1 MKRLGTSGVDYKG
14 KHWKN
19 IKCSFNL
26 RLTGI
31 VIIKN
36 KLGSQKKRKNKK
48 MKKYVFYEKFTVIL
62 YLGAMRRSSDNALIK
77 SLLILYLANILF
89 IIQLKTRG
97 KGFLEQTGLQ
107 VECHTKST

>member
-1 MKRLGTSGVDYKG
+1 MLIQFKVNGYR
-14 KHWKN
+14 N
-19 IKCSFNL
+19 
-26 RLTGI
+26 
-31 VIIKN
+31 N
-36 KLGSQKKRKNKK
+36 KKQLGSQKKRKNKK
-48 MKKYVFYEKFTVIL
+48 MKKFVFYEKFTVIL

-89 IIQLKTRG
+89 KIQLKTRG